1 VMVLWHD
8 GAPAL
13 EESAM
18 SERVFVAES
27 SRSDRSTKTWARL
40 IGGFL
45 AVVGGVWV
53 ASVATGI
60 LPFLRVLG
68 LSLESVPRES
78 YVLLVVGVTMSGV
91 GSWLAVGPDSHARVR
106 QALMA
111 SASVVGVVVVGL
123 STLTLASLF
132 IYWQRVGVADG
143 LDGEAWVHVVN
154 PLLGS
159 ALGAGGLYGLNRLRQ

>member
-1 VMVLWHD
+1 
-8 GAPAL
+8 
-13 EESAM
+13 M
-18 SERVFVAES
+18 SERAFVAES
-27 SRSDRSTKTWARL
+27 SRSDRSTKAWARL

-53 ASVATGI
+53 ASVATRI
-60 LPFLRVLG
+60 LPFLRALG

-91 GSWLAVGPDSHARVR
+91 GSWLVIGPDSHARGL

-143 LDGEAWVHVVN
+143 LDGEAWVYLVDL
-154 PLLGS
+154 LLGS